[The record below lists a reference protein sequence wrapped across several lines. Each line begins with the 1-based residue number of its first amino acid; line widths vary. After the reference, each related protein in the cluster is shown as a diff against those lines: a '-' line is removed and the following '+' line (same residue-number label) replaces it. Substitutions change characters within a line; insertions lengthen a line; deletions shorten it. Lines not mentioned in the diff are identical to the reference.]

1 MFAGD
6 VRPCGPRTRR
16 REHHGASQPSTAIPG
31 MNSLEGCA
39 PRPFTAGHGAMH
51 LANGRS
57 PPNKQARHPRRA
69 RCSPSLS
76 ALAAGARPGIE
87 GHAFRIG
94 FLPYGS
100 LGPAELSP
108 DLAGGRPRARLRLQL
123 ANVFAG
129 PSSPL
134 CSLLGHWNL
143 RSELKRE
150 FDLITV
156 SGCQTRRASCPR
168 NLLYASASFD
178 EFPSEAIQCAA
189 VVQHCCRREDLGG
202 MRACPTAR
210 PAGMFDQPAQQQM
223 PVRPALPNL
232 SVRPLRS
239 GTQI

>member
-1 MFAGD
+1 MAAHRD
-6 VRPCGPRTRR
+6 V
-16 REHHGASQPSTAIPG
+16 
-31 MNSLEGCA
+31 L
-39 PRPFTAGHGAMH
+39 TAGHGAMH
-51 LANGRS
+51 LANGRQ
-57 PPNKQARHPRRA
+57 PPNKQGRHPRRA
-69 RCSPSLS
+69 CCSPSLS
-76 ALAAGARPGIE
+76 ALAAGASPGIE

-108 DLAGGRPRARLRLQL
+108 DLAGGRPCARLRLQL

-143 RSELKRE
+143 RSELKRK

-156 SGCQTRRASCPR
+156 YGCQTRQASCPR

-178 EFPSEAIQCAA
+178 EFPSVAIQRAF
-189 VVQHCCRREDLGG
+189 VVPHCRRREDRGG
-202 MRACPTAR
+202 MRACSAQPCDP
-210 PAGMFDQPAQQQM
+210 PACSTNRQEQQM
-223 PVRPALPNL
+223 PVRLEL
-232 SVRPLRS
+232 LSSVRPIRS